1 MKKLIWILVL
11 ILISCSSKENEVENI
26 EFMSYNWSVE
36 IPVNKAKPKFK
47 TECEIYSVLNING
60 NNKTYF
66 LNYEPNK
73 VEEYFESTVDK
84 KIIDSLIHYSNKL
97 SENSRSEIKYDSN
110 IGCIKAPPILR
121 VKINYKNKTS
131 KSYYYNFIQND
142 KEYSSIKK
150 LYTELRINRIEEN
163 YRKTKMNSD
172 LINRKNIFIKWTSN
186 EDTLNFPKPRKLNF
200 EPQG

>member
-97 SENSRSEIKYDSN
+97 SENSKSEIKYDSN